1 MVRIWT
7 IARTELLR
15 MLRDRSNIF
24 FVFVFPLLLVVL
36 IGAQFAGSVDARLGV
51 VGPQDDA
58 TLDALLERLE
68 AADGVAPVR
77 MADEAA
83 LRDEVERGLMSGG
96 ILVPD
101 GLDAALLGLD
111 DVEVT
116 FIGRPDATATSLRTL
131 VAAELADET
140 LAIDAVALL
149 DALEPR
155 SPAERDELLAVA
167 ALVGGQAPGITVAAQ
182 TLGSDELA
190 EEFAGLGQFDL
201 GASTQLFLFTF
212 LTALTG
218 GVALIQTREYGV
230 ARRMVAT
237 PTPVRV
243 IVAGITGG
251 RLLIALM
258 QALYIVIATVLL
270 FRVDWGD
277 PLAATV
283 VILSFCA
290 VAAAAGLVLG
300 AVFSNDSQASGAGVG
315 LGIGLA
321 ALGGSMIPLEL
332 FPEGMR
338 AVARLTPHAW
348 ANDAMA
354 QIVRRD
360 AGLVEVLP
368 NVGVL
373 VGMALALGVL
383 GTWRLRAVLAR

>member
-1 MVRIWT
+1 MRIWT
-7 IARTELLR
+7 IARTELVR

-51 VGPQDDA
+51 VGPEDDA
-58 TLDALLERLE
+58 TLTSLVERLE
-68 AADGVAPVR
+68 AADGVTPVR
-77 MADEAA
+77 LADEAE
-83 LRDEVERGLMSGG
+83 LREEVDRGLMSAG
-96 ILVPD
+96 IVAPD
-101 GLDAALLGLD
+101 GLHAALLGFD
-111 DVEVT
+111 TVEVV

-140 LAIDAVALL
+140 LAIDAIVLL

-155 SPAERDELLAVA
+155 AGDERDRLLALADQVA
-167 ALVGGQAPGITVAAQ
+167 DQAPGITVTAR

-218 GVALIQTREYGV
+218 GAALIQTREYGV

-237 PTPVRV
+237 PTPVRT
-243 IVAGITGG
+243 IVAGTAGG
-251 RLLIALM
+251 RLLIALT
-258 QALYIVIATVLL
+258 QALYIVVATVLL

-277 PLAATV
+277 PLATTAV
-283 VILSFCA
+283 VLAFCA

-332 FPEGMR
+332 FPTGMR
-338 AVARLTPHAW
+338 VVARITPHAW

-354 QIVRRD
+354 EIVRRE
-360 AGLVEVLP
+360 AGLLDVLP
-368 NVGVL
+368 QLGVL
-373 VGMALALGVL
+373 GGMALALGAL